1 MCEVAI
7 DQQGNPDVKIE
18 QGENLE
24 SDAQED
30 AEIVVVD
37 DEEEKEKQKLGMY
50 PPFKTL
56 LLQSI
61 GPFVQQI
68 VLALYG
74 MVDTFY
80 VGKALGKDGL
90 SAIGSAT
97 MLEQINNALVQ
108 YLSACLSARLGFLY
122 GQKRTEECAQV
133 VADFFRIA
141 VVWSVLS
148 FGIILPI
155 TKPIAKWT
163 GADDHIANMSFQY
176 MLPLT
181 ACAVLSNFYSVICGV
196 LQSEGRSYLYGC
208 CQFVSMLLNML
219 LFDPMF
225 LLWIKTGIWGA
236 STASILGSTL
246 PMLALLVPLARG
258 KFNVKPKLNMLLKKP
273 SHESLQAL
281 KVGLPTMVAL
291 LSMCV
296 PMLVV
301 QKFIGNLA
309 TRIGTYNE
317 TISAFTV
324 LVRIYN
330 IVLCVDNALSQGFL
344 PASSFAFGAQRL
356 NRLKWLA
363 VDCLIMGII
372 WNSVCEAIIMICR
385 KQIAKVMIDD
395 EAFIE
400 TTAEFLL
407 IGTITMPLAMFN
419 YVGTAILQTCKEVIV
434 SMVLAAVTQLL
445 PLPIFSMIIYYA
457 DPTKKPVNILLSFV
471 GNDVFSTIVCLSTVF
486 WKLCYIFKEEPSDM
500 AALENAEDEDEDLS
514 AVDSL

>member
-1 MCEVAI
+1 MSEVKI
-7 DQQGNPDVKIE
+7 DKLGNPEIKIE
-18 QGENLE
+18 PEGSQENE
-24 SDAQED
+24 AHD
-30 AEIVVVD
+30 AEVVVVD

-61 GPFVQQI
+61 GPFTQQI
-68 VLALYG
+68 VLAIYG
-74 MVDTFY
+74 IVDTFY
-80 VGKALGKDGL
+80 VGKGLGKDGL
-90 SAIGSAT
+90 SAIGSAA

-108 YLSACLSARLGFLY
+108 YLSACVSARLGFLY

-148 FGIILPI
+148 FGIILPM

-163 GADDHIANMSFQY
+163 GADDYIANMSFQY
-176 MLPLT
+176 MIPLT
-181 ACAVLSNFYSVICGV
+181 AFSILSNFYSVVCGI

-208 CQFVSMLLNML
+208 CQFVSMLLNMFL
-219 LFDPMF
+219 LDPMF
-225 LLWIKTGIWGA
+225 LLWLKVGIWGA
-236 STASILGSTL
+236 STATIIGQVLPLIIL
-246 PMLALLVPLARG
+246 AVPLFMG
-258 KFNVKPKLNMLLKKP
+258 KFTVKPKFSMFLKKP

-281 KVGLPTMVAL
+281 KVGLPTMIAL
-291 LSMCV
+291 LAISL
-296 PMLVV
+296 PMLIV
-301 QKFIGNLA
+301 QKFIGSCATLA
-309 TRIGTYNE
+309 GTYNE

-324 LVRIYN
+324 LLRIYN

-363 VDCLIMGII
+363 VDCLIMGIV
-372 WNSVCEAIIMICR
+372 WNGVCEAIIMICR
-385 KQIAKVMIDD
+385 RQIAKVMIDD

-400 TTAEFLL
+400 TTAEFLI

-419 YVGTAILQTCKEVIV
+419 YVATAFLQTCKEVVV

-445 PLPIFSMIIYYA
+445 PLPILSMIIYYA
-457 DPTKKPVNILLSFV
+457 DPTKKPVNVLLSFI
-471 GNDVFSTIVCLSTVF
+471 GNDTISAIICIVVVF

-500 AALENAEDEDEDLS
+500 APLGNVEDDEDDLS